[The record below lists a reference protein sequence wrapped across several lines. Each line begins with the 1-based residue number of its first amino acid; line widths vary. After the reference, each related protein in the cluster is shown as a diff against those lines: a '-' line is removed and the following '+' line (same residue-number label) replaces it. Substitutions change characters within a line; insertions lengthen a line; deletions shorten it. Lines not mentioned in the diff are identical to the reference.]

1 MEKMNVKVIKEE
13 NGTFLADP
21 QHNYNV
27 GMSGVGNSVEEAL
40 EDLRTVIDEARE
52 YCQTLPASSEIEFI
66 IM

>member
-27 GMSGVGNSVEEAL
+27 GMYGVGNSVEEAL

-52 YCQTLPASSEIEFI
+52 YCQT
-66 IM
+66 